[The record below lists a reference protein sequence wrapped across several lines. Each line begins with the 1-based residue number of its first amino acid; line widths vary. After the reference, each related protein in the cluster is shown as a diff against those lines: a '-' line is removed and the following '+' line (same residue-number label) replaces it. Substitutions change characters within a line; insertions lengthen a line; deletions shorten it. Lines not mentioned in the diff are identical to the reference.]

1 MLKWFILGFFGVA
14 ALGTIFV
21 QAGKGGGQSGGAQ
34 TAQILDSAGGALGS
48 LASSLETGN
57 KG

>member
-21 QAGKGGGQSGGAQ
+21 QAGKGGGESGGAQ
-34 TAQILDSAGGALGS
+34 TAKILDAAGGGLGQ

-57 KG
+57 A